1 MRPTR
6 DNVASVR
13 TVYVIG
19 IGAGD
24 PEHLTLA
31 AVSAMNRVDVFFT
44 IDKGEAKGDL
54 AALRTEL
61 LTRHVRHPYRVVEAR
76 DPERDR
82 KAATGRY
89 TAAVADWQ
97 ERREA
102 IYERMIADELGADG
116 SGAFLVWGDP
126 ALYDGTLRM
135 LDRVRAR
142 GGVTFDVVSVPG
154 ISSVQA
160 LAARHGLVLNRVG
173 RPFTV
178 TTGRR
183 LADQG
188 FPPGVDDAV
197 VMLDAAGAF
206 AQLPDTDLDIY
217 WGAYVGTPDE
227 VLVRGDLQQVKGEIL
242 RLRAEHRERKGW
254 IMDTY
259 LLRRR
264 NGS

>member
-1 MRPTR
+1 
-6 DNVASVR
+6 VR

-24 PEHLTLA
+24 PDHLTLA
-31 AVSAMNRVDVFFT
+31 AVAAMNRVDVFFT
-44 IDKGEAKGDL
+44 IDKGEAKSDL

-61 LTRHVRHPYRVVEAR
+61 LGRHVRRPYRVVEAR

-82 KAATGRY
+82 AAGSGRY
-89 TAAVADWQ
+89 AAAVAEWQ
-97 ERREA
+97 DRREA
-102 IYERMIADELGADG
+102 IYERMIADELDG
-116 SGAFLVWGDP
+116 DRCGGFLVWGDP
-126 ALYDGTLRM
+126 ALYDGTLRI
-135 LDRVRAR
+135 LDRVRER
-142 GGVTFDVVSVPG
+142 GAVAFEVVSVPG

-160 LAARHGLVLNRVG
+160 LAARHGIVLNRVG
-173 RPFTV
+173 RPFVV

-183 LADQG
+183 IADEG
-188 FPPGVDDAV
+188 FPQGVDDAV

-206 AQLPDTDLDIY
+206 ARLPDPDLDIY
-217 WGAYVGTPDE
+217 WGAYVGSPDE
-227 VLVRGDLQQVKGEIL
+227 VLVRGDLQEVKADIL

-264 NGS
+264 TPGADHG

>member
-1 MRPTR
+1 
-6 DNVASVR
+6 VR

-31 AVSAMNRVDVFFT
+31 AVAAMNRVDVFFT
-44 IDKGEAKGDL
+44 IDKGEAKADL
-54 AALRTEL
+54 VALRTEL
-61 LTRHVRHPYRVVEAR
+61 LARHVHRPYRLVEAR

-82 KAATGRY
+82 GAGSGRY
-89 TAAVADWQ
+89 AVAVAEWQ
-97 ERREA
+97 DRREA
-102 IYERMIADELGADG
+102 IYERMIAGELGDDG
-116 SGAFLVWGDP
+116 RGGFLVWGDP

-135 LDRVRAR
+135 LDRVRER
-142 GGVTFDVVSVPG
+142 GAVAFEVVSVPG

-173 RPFTV
+173 RPFVV

-183 LADQG
+183 LADDG

-206 AQLPDTDLDIY
+206 ARLPDTDLDIY

-227 VLVRGDLQQVKGEIL
+227 VLVRGDLQDVKAEIL

-254 IMDTY
+254 LMDTY

-264 NGS
+264 TGA